1 MNQSPFFQ
9 CLFKWKKATALV
21 NTWRERVGE
30 KEIVCIRMVSGQT
43 QSQYLEEKKTGM
55 LTHPLLCWVIM
66 PTITL
71 IIYSIILC
79 LLSEYKATTSI
90 KIGEKE
96 SGIER
101 EIE

>member
-1 MNQSPFFQ
+1 
-9 CLFKWKKATALV
+9 
-21 NTWRERVGE
+21 
-30 KEIVCIRMVSGQT
+30 
-43 QSQYLEEKKTGM
+43 
-55 LTHPLLCWVIM
+55 M

-101 EIE
+101 DWITMVSGYNAESAEKNESCNYWDGRTLRRNETLLVNVTRCY